1 MWSPDVFC
9 YSLSSVYY
17 KARRF
22 RSNNG
27 SITTITKGNSVAS
40 SNIQNVQK
48 QRWARKVFSRHV
60 NSDSRR
66 VRTRKKSFKTLR
78 VNASTCGNPNC
89 AKPKTEK
96 FKLTVNT
103 LSVAP
108 LHPED
113 REKVLKFFKNIHSF
127 LEESSKESNFHGA
140 VLLNLEKVVKV
151 DPSGCAFLFSYIEMF
166 QELYPRINFKIK
178 YPNLIKP
185 HAGSSVETIQPNH
198 VFNHLEL
205 YKQLGSPKAPLCHT
219 LPPTKLKIWE
229 TESFANSDSSLV
241 GQILENVCHKVPNI
255 SNYQIGKIYKIL
267 IEAVNN
273 CPEHA
278 YDKSFMQE
286 KGLQYRKTRCLFAI
300 IEGRLVVVVADLGV
314 GIRYTLEHGK
324 AKNSWDIFKRF
335 NRLFRK
341 NKNFSSKDS
350 ECLEGMINIKNVR
363 ERNSRHK
370 DFDNRGYGGVDLQNA
385 IKGLEGKLLIM
396 SGKGSLMLDA
406 SNPDSMD
413 IDPKDFETELNGTLI
428 SMSIPLT
435 DK

>member
-1 MWSPDVFC
+1 M
-9 YSLSSVYY
+9 
-17 KARRF
+17 
-22 RSNNG
+22 
-27 SITTITKGNSVAS
+27 AS
-40 SNIQNVQK
+40 SSIQKVQK
-48 QRWARKVFSRHV
+48 QRWARKVFSRFV
-60 NSDSRR
+60 NSNNRR
-66 VRTRKKSFKTLR
+66 VRTRKKSFATLR
-78 VNASTCGNPNC
+78 RKASACSSPNC
-89 AKPKTEK
+89 AKSKTEK

-108 LHPED
+108 FHPED
-113 REKVLKFFKNIHSF
+113 RTKLLKFFEDVSSF
-127 LEESSKESNFHGA
+127 LQESNKKSNFHGV

-166 QELYPRINFKIK
+166 QELYPRVNFKIK
-178 YPNLIKP
+178 YPNRIKP

-219 LPPTKLKIWE
+219 LPPPKLKIWE
-229 TESFANSDSSLV
+229 TKSFANSDSSLV
-241 GQILENVCHKVPNI
+241 GQILENVCHQVPNV
-255 SNYQIGKIYKIL
+255 SNDQIAKIYKIL

-278 YDKSFMQE
+278 YDKSFMNE
-286 KGLQYRKTRCLFAI
+286 KGLQYKKTRCLFAI
-300 IEGRLVVVVADLGV
+300 IEGQLVVVVVADLGV

-324 AKNSWDIFKRF
+324 AKDSWEIFKRF
-335 NRLFRK
+335 NRLVRG
-341 NKNFSSKDS
+341 NKSFSSRDS
-350 ECLEGMINIKNVR
+350 ECLKGMINIKNVR
-363 ERNSRHK
+363 ERSSRHK

-385 IKGLEGKLLIM
+385 IKGLEGRLLIM

-413 IDPKDFETELNGTLI
+413 VDPKDFDTGLDGTLI

-435 DK
+435 VK

>member
-1 MWSPDVFC
+1 M
-9 YSLSSVYY
+9 
-17 KARRF
+17 
-22 RSNNG
+22 
-27 SITTITKGNSVAS
+27 AS
-40 SNIQNVQK
+40 SSNQNVQK
-48 QRWARKVFSRHV
+48 QRWARKVFSRYV
-60 NSDSRR
+60 NSSSRR
-66 VRTRKKSFKTLR
+66 VRTRKKSFTTLR
-78 VNASTCGNPNC
+78 RKTSPCGSLNC

-96 FKLTVNT
+96 FKLTVTT
-103 LSVAP
+103 LSVGP
-108 LHPED
+108 FHPED
-113 REKVLKFFKNIHSF
+113 RTKVLKFFENVCSF
-127 LEESSKESNFHGA
+127 LEESNKHGNFHGV

-166 QELYPRINFKIK
+166 QDIYPRVSFKIK
-178 YPNLIKP
+178 YPNRIKP
-185 HAGSSVETIQPNH
+185 HAGSSAETIQPNH

-219 LPPTKLKIWE
+219 LPPPKLKIWE

-241 GQILENVCHKVPNI
+241 GQILENVCQKVPNVSNAQI
-255 SNYQIGKIYKIL
+255 SKIYKIL

-278 YDKSFMQE
+278 YDKSFMQK
-286 KGLQYRKTRCLFAI
+286 KGLQYKKTRCLFAI

-324 AKNSWDIFKRF
+324 AKDSWEIFKRF
-335 NRLFRK
+335 HRLVRR
-341 NKNFSSKDS
+341 NKDFSSRDS
-350 ECLEGMINIKNVR
+350 ECLQGMINIKNVR
-363 ERNSRHK
+363 ERNTRHK

-385 IKGLEGKLLIM
+385 IKGLEGRLLIM

-406 SNPDSMD
+406 SIPDSMD
-413 IDPKDFETELNGTLI
+413 VDLKDFDTGLNGTLI